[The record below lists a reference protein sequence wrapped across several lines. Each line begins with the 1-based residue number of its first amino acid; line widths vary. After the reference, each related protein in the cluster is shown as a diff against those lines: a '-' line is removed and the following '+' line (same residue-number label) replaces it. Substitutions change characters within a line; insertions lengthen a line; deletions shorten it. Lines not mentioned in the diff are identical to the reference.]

1 LCNRKQRVVVS
12 GNYSDWYRVQSGI
25 PQGSILR
32 PFLFLIYINDLT
44 SVTQDTECRINLYAD
59 DAKIYRNITDVEDV
73 QCLQRVI
80 DRVIEWCDK

>member
-1 LCNRKQRVVVS
+1 VVS

-25 PQGSILR
+25 PQGSILG

-44 SVTQDTECRINLYAD
+44 SVIQYTECRIYLYAD
-59 DAKIYRNITDVEDV
+59 DAKIYRDITDVEEV

-80 DRVIEWCDK
+80 DRVIK